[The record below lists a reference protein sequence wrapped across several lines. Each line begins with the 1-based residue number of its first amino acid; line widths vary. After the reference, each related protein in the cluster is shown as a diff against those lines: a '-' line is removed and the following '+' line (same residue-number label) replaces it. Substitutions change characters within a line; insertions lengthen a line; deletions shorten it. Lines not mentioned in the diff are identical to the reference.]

1 MTTDTT
7 PPPTTAA
14 GRRLL
19 VLLIAMASIGPLSI
33 NIIVPAIPGLVTSLE
48 TDLATVQLT
57 ISLFFAGLASAQL
70 VLGALSDRFG
80 RRPVLITGFLITVV
94 TSFAAAAATGIATL
108 VAARTLQALGA
119 STGIVIGRAI
129 VRDLYSRD
137 RAASMLAWV
146 TMSTV
151 VIPMFGPLIGGLLD
165 EWWGWRSIFLFVG
178 CSALIVVLWA
188 MVSLPETRPPQ
199 AAASLSFRQLGK
211 EARALL
217 STPAFAGFA
226 FCAGMISG
234 PYYAVLGGAPQI
246 VINQMGRSPAELGVW
261 FLITSLGYMLGNF
274 IAGRFSARF
283 GIYAM
288 IWWGLV
294 LEFIGCAAAV
304 AMVPLENTLGPL
316 AIFAPITLVFVA
328 NGIALPSAI
337 AGAVSVRPQAAGTA
351 SGVAGFT
358 QMGCGALISQLMTY
372 PMARATTAMPMALAM
387 LAIAIAGLTIYWCLV
402 RPYRAT
408 ATT

>member
-1 MTTDTT
+1 MTDTKS
-7 PPPTTAA
+7 PPTGAA
-14 GRRLL
+14 GRGLL
-19 VLLIAMASIGPLSI
+19 VLLIAMASVGPLSV
-33 NIIVPAIPGLVTSLE
+33 NIIIPAVPGLATSLE
-48 TDLATVQLT
+48 ADPAAVQLT
-57 ISLFFAGLASAQL
+57 ISLFFAGLATAQL

-94 TSFAAAAATGIATL
+94 TSFAAAAATGIASL
-108 VAARTLQALGA
+108 VAARTLQAFGA

-137 RAASMLAWV
+137 RAASMLGWV

-165 EWWGWRSIFLFVG
+165 EWWGWRSIFWFIGL
-178 CSALIVVLWA
+178 SALIVVAWA
-188 MVSLPETRPPQ
+188 AVSLPETRPPQ
-199 AAASLSFRQLGK
+199 AAAAMSFRQLGK
-211 EARALL
+211 ESRALL

-226 FCAGMISG
+226 LCAGMISG
-234 PYYAVLGGAPQI
+234 PYYAVLGGVPQI
-246 VINQMGRSPAELGVW
+246 VITQMGRSPAELGVW
-261 FLITSLGYMLGNF
+261 FIMTSLGYMLGNYF
-274 IAGRFSARF
+274 AGRFSARF
-283 GIYAM
+283 GIHTM

-294 LEFIGCAAAV
+294 IEFIACAGGV
-304 AMVPLENTLGPL
+304 AMVPLADALGPL
-316 AIFAPITLVFVA
+316 AIFAPITVIYIA

-372 PMARATTAMPMALAM
+372 PMAGATTAMPLALAM
-387 LAIAIAGLTIYWCLV
+387 LAIAIAGLVVYWWLI
-402 RPYRAT
+402 RPYRV
-408 ATT
+408 

>member
-1 MTTDTT
+1 MTTDTA

-19 VLLIAMASIGPLSI
+19 VLLIAMASVGPLSV
-33 NIIVPAIPGLVTSLE
+33 NIIIPAIPGLALSLKA
-48 TDLATVQLT
+48 DPAAVQLT
-57 ISLFFAGLASAQL
+57 ISLFFAGLATAQL

-80 RRPVLITGFLITVV
+80 RRPVLLTGFLITVI
-94 TSFAAAAATGIATL
+94 TSFAAAAATGIASL
-108 VAARTLQALGA
+108 VVARTLQAFGA

-137 RAASMLAWV
+137 RAASMLGWV

-165 EWWGWRSIFLFVG
+165 EWWGWRSIFIFVG
-178 CSALIVVLWA
+178 CSALVVVVWA

-199 AAASLSFRQLGK
+199 AAAAMSFRQLGK
-211 EARALL
+211 ESRALL

-226 FCAGMISG
+226 LCAGMISG
-234 PYYAVLGGAPQI
+234 PYYAMLGAAPQV
-246 VINQMGRSPAELGVW
+246 VITQMGRSPAELGLW
-261 FLITSLGYMLGNF
+261 FMLSSLGYMLGNY

-294 LEFIGCAAAV
+294 LEFAGTAAGV
-304 AMVPLENTLGPL
+304 ALVPLADTLGPL
-316 AIFAPITLVFVA
+316 AIFAPITVIFVA

-351 SGVAGFT
+351 SGVAGFA

-372 PMARATTAMPMALAM
+372 PMAGATTAMPMTIAM
-387 LAIAIAGLTIYWCLV
+387 LAIAIAGLAIYWLLI
-402 RPYRAT
+402 RPYRVS
-408 ATT
+408 

>member
-19 VLLIAMASIGPLSI
+19 VLLIAMASVGPLSV
-33 NIIVPAIPGLVTSLE
+33 NIIIPAVPGLAISLE
-48 TDLATVQLT
+48 ADPAAVQLT

-80 RRPVLITGFLITVV
+80 RRPVLIAGFLITVV
-94 TSFAAAAATGIATL
+94 TSFAAAAATGIASL
-108 VAARTLQALGA
+108 VVARTLQAFGA
-119 STGIVIGRAI
+119 ATGIVIGRAI

-178 CSALIVVLWA
+178 CLALIVVVWA
-188 MVSLPETRPPQ
+188 MVTLPETRPPQ
-199 AAASLSFRQLGK
+199 AAAGISFRQLGK
-211 EARALL
+211 ESRALL
-217 STPAFAGFA
+217 ATPAFAGFA
-226 FCAGMISG
+226 LCAGMISG
-234 PYYAVLGGAPQI
+234 PYYAMLGAAPQV
-246 VINQMGRSPAELGVW
+246 VITQMGRSPAELGLW
-261 FLITSLGYMLGNF
+261 FMLSSLGYMLGNS
-274 IAGRFSARF
+274 IAGHFSARF

-294 LEFIGCAAAV
+294 LEFIGAAAGV
-304 AMVPLENTLGPL
+304 ALVPFADAFGPL
-316 AIFAPITLVFVA
+316 AIFAPIAVIFVA

-372 PMARATTAMPMALAM
+372 PMAGATTAMPMTLAM
-387 LAIAIAGLTIYWCLV
+387 LAIAVAGLAVYWWLI
-402 RPYRAT
+402 RPYRVS
-408 ATT
+408 

>member
-1 MTTDTT
+1 MTTESR
-7 PPPTTAA
+7 PPPTTA
-14 GRRLL
+14 GRGLL
-19 VLLIAMASIGPLSI
+19 ILLIAMASVGPLSV
-33 NIIVPAIPGLVTSLE
+33 NIIIPAVPGLALSL
-48 TDLATVQLT
+48 DADPAAVQLT

-80 RRPVLITGFLITVV
+80 RRPVLIVGFLITVV
-94 TSFAAAAATGIATL
+94 TSFAAAAATGIASL
-108 VAARTLQALGA
+108 VAARTLQAFGA

-129 VRDLYSRD
+129 VRDLYSRE
-137 RAASMLAWV
+137 RAASMFAWV

-165 EWWGWRSIFLFVG
+165 EWLGWRSIFLFTG
-178 CSALIVVLWA
+178 CSALVVVIWAIVA
-188 MVSLPETRPPQ
+188 LPETRSPH
-199 AAASLSFRQLGK
+199 AAASISFKQLGR

-234 PYYAVLGGAPQI
+234 PYYALLGGVPQV
-246 VINQMGRSPAELGVW
+246 VITQMGRSPAELGLW
-261 FLITSLGYMLGNF
+261 FILSSLGYMLGNF
-274 IAGRFSARF
+274 LAGRFSSRF

-294 LEFIGCAAAV
+294 LELLGTALGIALAPFSNA
-304 AMVPLENTLGPL
+304 LGPISVFL
-316 AIFAPITLVFVA
+316 PITVIYVA

-351 SGVAGFT
+351 AGIAGFT

-372 PMARATTAMPMALAM
+372 PMAGATTAMPLALAM
-387 LAIAIAGLTIYWCLV
+387 LALAVAGLAIYWLLI
-402 RPYRAT
+402 RPYRMT
-408 ATT
+408 

>member
-1 MTTDTT
+1 MTDTRA
-7 PPPTTAA
+7 PPTSAA
-14 GRRLL
+14 GRGLL
-19 VLLIAMASIGPLSI
+19 VLLIAMASVGPLAV
-33 NIIVPAIPGLVTSLE
+33 NIIIPAVPGLATSLE
-48 TDLATVQLT
+48 ADPAAVQLT
-57 ISLFFAGLASAQL
+57 ISLFFAGLATAQL

-94 TSFAAAAATGIATL
+94 TSFAAAAATGIASL
-108 VAARTLQALGA
+108 VAARTLQAFGA

-137 RAASMLAWV
+137 RAASMLGWV

-165 EWWGWRSIFLFVG
+165 EWWGWRSIFWFIGL
-178 CSALIVVLWA
+178 SALIVVAWA
-188 MVSLPETRPPQ
+188 AVSLPETRPPQ
-199 AAASLSFRQLGK
+199 AAAAMSFRQLGK
-211 EARALL
+211 ESRALL

-226 FCAGMISG
+226 LCAGMISG
-234 PYYAVLGGAPQI
+234 PYYAVLGGVPQV
-246 VINQMGRSPAELGVW
+246 VITQMGRSPAELGVW
-261 FLITSLGYMLGNF
+261 FIMTSLGYMLGNY

-294 LEFIGCAAAV
+294 IEFIACAGGV
-304 AMVPLENTLGPL
+304 AMVPLADALGPL
-316 AIFAPITLVFVA
+316 AIFAPITAIYIA

-372 PMARATTAMPMALAM
+372 PMAGATTAMPLALAM
-387 LAIAIAGLTIYWCLV
+387 LAIAIAGLAIYWWLI
-402 RPYRAT
+402 RPYRVG
-408 ATT
+408 